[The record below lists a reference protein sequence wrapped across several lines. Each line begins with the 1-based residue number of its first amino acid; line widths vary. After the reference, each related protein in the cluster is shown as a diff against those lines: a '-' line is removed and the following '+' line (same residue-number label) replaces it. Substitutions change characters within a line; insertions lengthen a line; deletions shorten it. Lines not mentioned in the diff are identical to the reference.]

1 MKPIIFMFYY
11 INVANMPRIR
21 SQEVIASAVERTY
34 INDDNIIQQYF
45 PITTGETHVEVVSVP
60 AVITNEKIANSINN
74 KLQLIVEEFKNLK
87 PIQNIQE
94 IYE

>member
-1 MKPIIFMFYY
+1 MFYY

-21 SQEVIASAVERTY
+21 SQEVIASVVNRTH

-45 PITTGETHVEVVSVP
+45 PITTGETRVEVISVP
-60 AVITNEKIANSINN
+60 NIITNEKIANSINN

-87 PIQNIQE
+87 PIQNIDE